1 MDWLKTLHVA
11 CVVLSVGGYFARGVL
26 RRRDSPW
33 LQARFVRIAPH
44 VVDTLL
50 LVSGVALAVRLQ
62 QYPFVHG
69 WLTAKVL
76 ALLAYIVLGAVGLK
90 YGKSAAQGCADCG
103 AEGCKTRRVRTVAW
117 VAALLTFGY
126 IVAVALT
133 RQVLPFLASD

>member
-11 CVVLSVGGYFARGVL
+11 CAILSVSGYCARGL
-26 RRRDSPW
+26 LMLRDST
-33 LQARFVRIAPH
+33 LLRARVIRVAPH
-44 VVDTLL
+44 IVDTLL
-50 LVSGVALAVRLQ
+50 LASAIALAVRLG

-76 ALLAYIVLGAVGLK
+76 ALIAYIVLGAIGLR
-90 YGKSAAQGCADCG
+90 YGR
-103 AEGCKTRRVRTVAW
+103 TRRIRVVAW

-133 RQVLPFLASD
+133 RQPLPYLNLT

>member
-11 CVVLSVGGYFARGVL
+11 CAVLSVSGYFLRGL
-26 RRRDSPW
+26 LMLRDSP
-33 LQARFVRIAPH
+33 LLAARVVRVAPH
-44 VVDTLL
+44 IIDTLL
-50 LVSGVALAVRLQ
+50 LASAIVLAVRLE

-76 ALLAYIVLGAVGLK
+76 ALVAYIVLGAIGLR
-90 YGKSAAQGCADCG
+90 YGR
-103 AEGCKTRRVRTVAW
+103 TRRIRAAAW

-133 RQVLPFLASD
+133 RQPLPLIAPN

>member
-11 CVVLSVGGYFARGVL
+11 CAVLSVSGYFARGL
-26 RRRDSPW
+26 LMLRDSP
-33 LQARFVRIAPH
+33 LLAARVVRVAPH
-44 VVDTLL
+44 IIDTLL
-50 LVSGVALAVRLQ
+50 LASAIVLAARLE

-76 ALLAYIVLGAVGLK
+76 ALIAYIVLGAIGLR
-90 YGKSAAQGCADCG
+90 YGR
-103 AEGCKTRRVRTVAW
+103 TRNVRVAAW

-133 RQVLPFLASD
+133 RRPLPYPGLT